1 MMNDDDMWLRD
12 LARVAKEEEDAGQA
26 RLDERWDRLS
36 AGELSPGE
44 EAELRALAA
53 ASEEGR
59 EAYEAFRPLGP
70 EFQAGVVRALQAQ
83 IPQLPAGSPAESRAT
98 PSAVPENAAVE
109 KPARVL
115 PFRGRA
121 ARLGGWLAAAAA
133 VAATLF
139 LLRAPATLPPL
150 PGYGPPELSGGVQE
164 MRGEE
169 EGSRTFSAGSPFE
182 VILRPETA
190 VPGEVA
196 VRFFLA
202 RGAELSPWPV
212 PGAAISPDGV
222 VSIAGT
228 LGHEIQIP
236 PGDWTLRAVVGRPGK
251 LPDAAGLRAHI
262 AQGGA
267 RAPDW
272 VVLSTDFKVVK

>member
-1 MMNDDDMWLRD
+1 MMNDDDDIWLRE
-12 LARVAKEEEDAGQA
+12 LARVAQEEEDAGQA

-36 AGELSPGE
+36 AGELSPEE

-53 ASEEGR
+53 ASAEGR

-83 IPQLPAGSPAESRAT
+83 
-98 PSAVPENAAVE
+98 SAPPEPVILKE
-109 KPARVL
+109 PGKPARVL

-121 ARLGGWLAAAAA
+121 ARLGAWVAAAAA
-133 VAATLF
+133 VAASLF

-150 PGYGPPELSGGVQE
+150 PAYGPPELSGGVQE

-169 EGSRTFSAGSPFE
+169 NGPRTFSAGDPFE

-190 VPGEVA
+190 VSGDVA
-196 VRFFLA
+196 VQFFLA
-202 RGAELSPWPV
+202 QGAELRPWPA
-212 PGAAISPDGV
+212 PIAAISPDGV
-222 VSIAGT
+222 VSFAGT
-228 LGHEIQIP
+228 LGREVRIP

-251 LPDAAGLRAHI
+251 LPGAAELRAHL
-262 AQGGA
+262 ARGGA

-272 VVLSTDFKVVK
+272 VILSTDFKVVK

>member
-1 MMNDDDMWLRD
+1 MMNDDDDKWLRE
-12 LARVAKEEEDAGQA
+12 LARVAQEEEGAGQA

-36 AGELSPGE
+36 AGELSPEE

-70 EFQAGVVRALQAQ
+70 EFQARMVRTLREQ
-83 IPQLPAGSPAESRAT
+83 ITESPAES
-98 PSAVPENAAVE
+98 PAAGE

-121 ARLGGWLAAAAA
+121 ARLGVWLPAAAAA
-133 VAATLF
+133 IAASLF

-164 MRGEE
+164 MRGEK
-169 EGSRTFSAGSPFE
+169 EGPRTFTAGNPFE
-182 VILRPETA
+182 VVLRPETA
-190 VPGEVA
+190 VSGKVA

-202 RGAELSPWPV
+202 HGAELRPWPV

-228 LGHEIQIP
+228 LGREIVIP

-251 LPDAAGLRAHI
+251 LPDAAALRAHL
-262 AQGGA
+262 AQGRA

-272 VVLSTDFKVVK
+272 VILSTDFKVVK

>member
-1 MMNDDDMWLRD
+1 MMNDDDDMWLRE
-12 LARVAKEEEDAGQA
+12 LARVAQEEEDAGQA

-36 AGELSPGE
+36 AGELSPDE

-83 IPQLPAGSPAESRAT
+83 ITESPAES
-98 PSAVPENAAVE
+98 PPVPEPAMPEPE
-109 KPARVL
+109 KLARVL

-121 ARLGGWLAAAAA
+121 VRLGAWVAAAAA
-133 VAATLF
+133 VAASLF
-139 LLRAPATLPPL
+139 LIRPPVTLPPL
-150 PGYGPPELSGGVQE
+150 PAYGPPELSGGVQE

-169 EGSRTFSAGSPFE
+169 EGPRTFSNGDPFE

-190 VPGEVA
+190 VSGNVA
-196 VRFFLA
+196 VHFFLA
-202 RGAELSPWPV
+202 HGAELRPWPV
-212 PGAAISPDGV
+212 PAAAISSDGV
-222 VSIAGT
+222 VSITGT
-228 LGHEIQIP
+228 LGRDIRIP
-236 PGDWTLRAVVGRPGK
+236 PGAWTLRAVVGRPGK
-251 LPDAAGLRAHI
+251 LPDAAALRAHL
-262 AQGGA
+262 AQGRA